1 MYVTNKLLIMT
12 VQQVKLRDYMQGHIF
27 IIESQTKYHAVNYSG
42 DTTVSQSG
50 LLSGSVSSGHD
61 VNSWCFDAPPH
72 ITPTPYNGA
81 EEPDSIRWCG
91 QHNNHTLVF
100 S

>member
-27 IIESQTKYHAVNYSG
+27 IIESQTKYHAVNSVEIPLSVEG
-42 DTTVSQSG
+42 ILSG
-50 LLSGSVSSGHD
+50 LVSSGHD
-61 VNSWCFDAPPH
+61 AYSRCFDTPPR
-72 ITPTPYNGA
+72 IKPTPYMERGRLTV
-81 EEPDSIRWCG
+81 SSWCG